1 MTLKE
6 IIDYVDLL
14 RPNDYPPRTKTIWL
28 NEVESMIQ
36 SEVLLFAPAD
46 IVSYEYPEDSNCE
59 LLIDKPYLK
68 VYYSYLM
75 AMIAM
80 ANGEYDRYENEI
92 ALFNSF
98 YTSFCKWFADHYDP
112 ATCHGGAGCL
122 NRNSRGFPVFLS
134 AYAIAVKHGFP
145 GTERQWLKSLK
156 GPPGETPR
164 IGAITQTWID
174 EHLN

>member
-6 IIDYVDLL
+6 IIDHVDLL
-14 RPNDYPPRTKTIWL
+14 RPNDFPPQTKTIWL
-28 NEVESMIQ
+28 NEVEAMIQ

-46 IVSYEYPEDSNCE
+46 IVSYDYAADSNAE
-59 LLIDKPYLK
+59 LLIGKPYEK

-80 ANGEYDRYENEI
+80 ANGEYDRYQNEI

-112 ATCHGGAGCL
+112 ATFRPGAWPL

-145 GTERQWLKSLK
+145 GTEEQWLMSLK
-156 GPPGETPR
+156 GPPGEKAR
-164 IGAITQTWID
+164 VEAISKTWME
-174 EHLN
+174 EHLH

>member
-14 RPNDYPPRTKTIWL
+14 RPNDFPPETKTIWL

-36 SEVLLFAPAD
+36 SEILLFAPAD
-46 IVSYEYPEDSNCE
+46 IVSYDYAADSNCE
-59 LLIDKPYLK
+59 LLIGKPYEK

-80 ANGEYDRYENEI
+80 ANAEYDRNENEM
-92 ALFNSF
+92 AMFNSF
-98 YTSFCKWFADHYDP
+98 YASFRKWFADHYDP
-112 ATCHGGAGCL
+112 GSRHAGAA
-122 NRNSRGFPVFLS
+122 NANSRGFPVFLS

-145 GTERQWLKSLK
+145 GTEEQWLLSLK
-156 GPPGETPR
+156 GAPGEMPYIKN
-164 IGAITQTWID
+164 IGKEWMD